1 MNDINGQGAPEPAR
15 ARAEEGLWFLPLGGT
30 GEIGMNFYLY
40 GVDGRWLIVDF
51 GIAFGDDSTPGID
64 VILPDP
70 SFVEARIDAVEGL
83 VLTHA
88 HEDHLGALAYLWP
101 RLGCPVYAT
110 PFTAA
115 FLRLK
120 LRDTDFGDRVDIRE
134 VPLGGSVELGPF
146 ALEFVSM
153 THSVPEPN
161 ALAIRTRYGT
171 VVHSGDW
178 KLDPDPMVGGTADVE
193 TLRALGDEGV
203 LALVCDSTNVFEPG
217 TSGSEAQVRDT
228 MTRLIGEQDNRVAV
242 TCFASN
248 VARLQSIAEAAH
260 ANGRHCA
267 LVGRSLWRIHE
278 AARQTG
284 YLNPPEPFVSEHDA
298 GFLPRDRVVLIC
310 TGSQGEPRAALTKIA
325 RDDHPHIVLEE
336 GDTVIY
342 SAREIPGNEK
352 AIGRV
357 HNALVALGIRLI
369 TPRDAPVHVSGH
381 PARDEL
387 IEMYQL
393 LRPSI
398 AVPMH
403 GERRHLEAHADL
415 AEACQV
421 ADTIVPEDGTMIRL
435 APGEP
440 DIAGYVPAGRLALDG
455 KRVIDLQ
462 GDTMRARHR
471 MIWNGAAVAT
481 LILDGR
487 GRLAVDPQI
496 ALMGLEEG
504 ETLDEA
510 RSLVIDRVRHE
521 IGRLS
526 ADRLVDDEAVREA
539 ARVAVRRA
547 MKDFHGK
554 RPATEVHLVRL

>member
-1 MNDINGQGAPEPAR
+1 MNTINGHGAEAPAR

-70 SFVEARIDAVEGL
+70 GFVEARSEAIEGL

-120 LRDTDFGDRVDIRE
+120 LRDTDFGDRVEIRE

-178 KLDPDPMVGGTADVE
+178 KLDPDPMIGETADVE
-193 TLRALGDEGV
+193 RLRALGDAGV

-217 TSGSEAQVRDT
+217 TSGSEADVRDT
-228 MTRLIGEQDNRVAV
+228 LVRLIGEQENRVAV

-298 GFLPRDRVVLIC
+298 GFLPRDKVVMVC

-357 HNALVALGIRLI
+357 HNALVGLGIKLI

-393 LRPSI
+393 LRPRI

-415 AEACQV
+415 AEQCQV
-421 ADTIVPEDGTMIRL
+421 PDTIVPEDGTMIRL

-440 DIAGYVPAGRLALDG
+440 DIVGYVPAGRLALDG

-462 GDTMRARHR
+462 GDTMRERHR

-487 GRLAVDPQI
+487 GRLAGDPQI

-510 RSLVIDRVRHE
+510 RSLVIERVRKE
-521 IGRLS
+521 VGRLS
-526 ADRLVDDEAVREA
+526 ADRLVDDDAVREA

>member
-1 MNDINGQGAPEPAR
+1 MNTINGHGAEAPAR

-51 GIAFGDDSTPGID
+51 GIAFGDDSPPGID
-64 VILPDP
+64 VILPAP
-70 SFVEARIDAVEGL
+70 GFVEARGEAIEGL

-120 LRDTDFGDRVDIRE
+120 LRDTDFGDRVEIRE
-134 VPLGGSVELGPF
+134 VPLGGTVELGPF

-178 KLDPDPMVGGTADVE
+178 KLDPDPMIGETADVE
-193 TLRALGDEGV
+193 RLRALGDAGV

-217 TSGSEAQVRDT
+217 TSGSEADVRDT
-228 MTRLIGEQDNRVAV
+228 LVRLIGEQENRVAV

-298 GFLPRDRVVLIC
+298 GFLPRDKVVMVC

-357 HNALVALGIRLI
+357 HNALVGLGIKLI

-393 LRPSI
+393 LRPRI

-415 AEACQV
+415 AEQCQV
-421 ADTIVPEDGTMIRL
+421 PDTIVPEDGTMIRL

-462 GDTMRARHR
+462 GDTMRERHR

-487 GRLAVDPQI
+487 GRLAGDPQI

-510 RSLVIDRVRHE
+510 RSLVIERVRKE
-521 IGRLS
+521 VGRLS
-526 ADRLVDDEAVREA
+526 ADRLVDDDAVREA

-547 MKDFHGK
+547 MKDYHGK